1 MYMANLE
8 CFGNEYYLLYT
19 VDMLKMFFFILKEL
33 EVKDKHDLSQDLDRI
48 LWFCGTSTTDAL
60 GLALVASPAEGECE
74 VMDAKIYHEA
84 D

>member
-48 LWFCGTSTTDAL
+48 L
-60 GLALVASPAEGECE
+60 
-74 VMDAKIYHEA
+74 
-84 D
+84 